1 MAKKAGAIIA
11 YDPNYRAPLWPS
23 EDAAIAQM
31 RSVLPLVDCV
41 KISDEEISLITGAEN
56 YEKAAD
62 ALLAQGAA
70 CAVITL
76 GKNGAYTATRLASAQ
91 IPAPPAPVVDTTGA
105 GDAFWGGFLYQ
116 LLQHKTP
123 AAALSNAQLKASV
136 TFANAV
142 ATLCVQKRGAIPA
155 MPTLE
160 ETERFLRSLA

>member
-1 MAKKAGAIIA
+1 
-11 YDPNYRAPLWPS
+11 
-23 EDAAIAQM
+23 
-31 RSVLPLVDCV
+31 
-41 KISDEEISLITGAEN
+41 
-56 YEKAAD
+56 
-62 ALLAQGAA
+62 
-70 CAVITL
+70 
-76 GKNGAYTATRLASAQ
+76 
-91 IPAPPAPVVDTTGA
+91 VDTTGA

-123 AAALSNAQLKASV
+123 VSALSSEQLKASV